1 MHLVYRAL
9 EKDPVPQALPTNLV
23 PPSKRRK
30 APGMAGAVPV
40 LPGPAPVLPAAPAIP
55 GPPPA
60 GRNSPAT
67 AGSPMRKLSV
77 SMQTERTVINI
88 FEIVKSCLLHLNH
101 VFNASQLLPI

>member
-9 EKDPVPQALPTNLV
+9 EKDPVPQALPPNLV
-23 PPSKRRK
+23 PPSKRKK
-30 APGMAGAVPV
+30 APVPV

-77 SMQTERTVINI
+77 SII
-88 FEIVKSCLLHLNH
+88 KCLPKL
-101 VFNASQLLPI
+101 F

>member
-9 EKDPVPQALPTNLV
+9 EKDPVPQALPPNLV
-23 PPSKRRK
+23 PPSKRK
-30 APGMAGAVPV
+30 KTPGMAGAVPV

-77 SMQTERTVINI
+77 SII
-88 FEIVKSCLLHLNH
+88 KCLPKL
-101 VFNASQLLPI
+101 F